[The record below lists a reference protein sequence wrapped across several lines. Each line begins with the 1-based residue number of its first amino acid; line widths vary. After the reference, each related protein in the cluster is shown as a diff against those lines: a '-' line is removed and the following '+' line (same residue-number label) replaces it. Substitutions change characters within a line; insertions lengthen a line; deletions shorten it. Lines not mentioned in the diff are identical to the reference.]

1 MVAPAGS
8 REHCCLGA
16 AGAEKWASRP
26 LFGCADSVTV
36 GEAGTTGVTTARDDI
51 VALLEP
57 EVESLGYELADI
69 EVNIS
74 GGGVLR
80 LFIDRPDS
88 TPENGV
94 TLEDC
99 EQVSRQV
106 SAVLDVE
113 DPIPGGYTL
122 EVSSPGL
129 NRRLVKPAHFERF
142 AGNRVKLKLKRLVEG
157 RRNVKGRL
165 MGYEE
170 PNVLVKDGKET
181 FAIPLIEIDM
191 ARLVPDL

>member
-1 MVAPAGS
+1 M
-8 REHCCLGA
+8 
-16 AGAEKWASRP
+16 
-26 LFGCADSVTV
+26 
-36 GEAGTTGVTTARDDI
+36 TTARDDI

-57 EVESLGYELADI
+57 EVESLGYELSDI
-69 EVNIS
+69 EVSIS
-74 GGGVLR
+74 GGGGVLR

-106 SAVLDVE
+106 SALLDVE
-113 DPIPGGYTL
+113 DPIPGEYTL

-129 NRRLVKPAHFERF
+129 NRRLVKAAHFERF

-165 MGYEE
+165 VGYEE
-170 PNVLVKDGKET
+170 PNVLVKEGKET